1 MGLAIEKLFKGYTV
15 KEIEEIV
22 FKAALA
28 ANKNVKNPYPQIIK
42 PLPPSEKREW
52 AM

>member
-1 MGLAIEKLFKGYTV
+1 MATAIEKLFKGYTV

-28 ANKNVKNPYPQIIK
+28 ANKKVKSPYPQDIK
-42 PLPPSEKREW
+42 TLSFPEKREW
-52 AM
+52 LM